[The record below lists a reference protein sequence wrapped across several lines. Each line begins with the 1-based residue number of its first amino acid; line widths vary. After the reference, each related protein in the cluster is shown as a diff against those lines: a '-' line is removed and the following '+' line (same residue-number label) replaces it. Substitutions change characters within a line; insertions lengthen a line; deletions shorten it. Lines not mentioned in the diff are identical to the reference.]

1 MGRGAIVPLISL
13 LVGVPIVLAA
23 QAQLPADVQLQRA
36 DGLVRDG
43 RFSDAVAAYRHLLVD
58 GTADAVRERARAGL
72 TLSLLRTGDFAGART
87 EGARLGE
94 TPGASAASLAL
105 YGDSLWSS
113 GLFDEAERAYDASI
127 ERDPADARAHHGR
140 ARSLTARGRFDEAL
154 AEARQ

>member
-1 MGRGAIVPLISL
+1 MGRRGAIAPLISL

-23 QAQLPADVQLQRA
+23 QAQIPADVQLQRA

-43 RFSDAVAAYRHLLVD
+43 RFSDAVNAYRHLLVD
-58 GTADAVRERARAGL
+58 GTADGVRERARAGL

-94 TPGASAASLAL
+94 MPGASAASLAL

-113 GLFDEAERAYDASI
+113 GLFDEADRAYDSSLAI
-127 ERDPADARAHHGR
+127 DGDDPRAHHGR
-140 ARSLTARGRFDEAL
+140 ARALTGRGRLD
-154 AEARQ
+154 

>member
-1 MGRGAIVPLISL
+1 MGRRGAIVPLISL

-87 EGARLGE
+87 EGAP
-94 TPGASAASLAL
+94 PGASAASLAL

-113 GLFDEAERAYDASI
+113 GLFDEAERAYDASLAI
-127 ERDPADARAHHGR
+127 DPAEPRAHHGR
-140 ARSLTARGRFDEAL
+140 AR
-154 AEARQ
+154 